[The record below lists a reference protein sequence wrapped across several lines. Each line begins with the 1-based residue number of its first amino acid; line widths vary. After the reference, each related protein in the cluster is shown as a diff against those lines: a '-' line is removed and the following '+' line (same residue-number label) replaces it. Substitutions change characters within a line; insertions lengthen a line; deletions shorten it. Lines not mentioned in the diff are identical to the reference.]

1 MHGSDRRKWL
11 GRSLVELVVI
21 IAGVMIA
28 LAADRWIAG
37 IDERAEA
44 RSYVTRLAEN
54 LRADSAELETW
65 VQHATDRR
73 QIALDM
79 LLYAE
84 TGAFPSGIAPDSLL
98 RMLVYTSAP
107 SATGAYATETWQ
119 DMVATGN
126 VGLLDDVELRDS
138 LSVYYN
144 EVERSRGVFASS
156 PLGDATEAADVLWEL
171 QSPLQMLTAVRRED
185 GRAVFLPD
193 DLDREYKPT
202 AVEAMGILR
211 TLRTRKDFLT
221 GIGRMR
227 QLHTT
232 TRIVSTRQLRL
243 ATWLLERLEAQR
255 G

>member
-11 GRSLVELVVI
+11 GRSLGELVVI

-44 RSYVTRLAEN
+44 RSYVSRLAEN
-54 LRADSAELETW
+54 LRSDSARLEEW
-65 VQHATDRR
+65 VQSATDRR

-84 TGAFPSGIAPDSLL
+84 TGEFTSRIGPDSLL
-98 RMLVYTSAP
+98 RMLVYTSVP

-119 DMVATGN
+119 DLVATGN
-126 VGLLDDVELRDS
+126 VELLDDIELRDS

-156 PLGDATEAADVLWEL
+156 PLGNATEAADVLWEL

-185 GRAVFLPD
+185 GRAVFLPPD
-193 DLDREYKPT
+193 IDGEYMVT
-202 AVEAMGILR
+202 ADQAMRILR

-221 GIGRMR
+221 GIGRQR
-227 QLHTT
+227 QLHTS

-243 ATWLLERLEAQR
+243 ATWLLERLGAQ
-255 G
+255 GG